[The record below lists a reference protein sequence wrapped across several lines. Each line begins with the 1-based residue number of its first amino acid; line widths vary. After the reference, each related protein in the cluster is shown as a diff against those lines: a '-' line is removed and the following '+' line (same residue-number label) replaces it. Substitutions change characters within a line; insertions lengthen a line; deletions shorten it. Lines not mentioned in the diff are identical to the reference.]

1 MAPQAVQCV
10 GRYNNVTN
18 THNSQ
23 TRTAQSY
30 INVPVSET
38 ACNNSYHY
46 SIYFIQDTQIV
57 LNAMVR
63 IVPFSVPVLPPGSG
77 SGAQSQL
84 QLEFGLPL
92 TEVSVAPGG
101 H

>member
-1 MAPQAVQCV
+1 M
-10 GRYNNVTN
+10 
-18 THNSQ
+18 
-23 TRTAQSY
+23 
-30 INVPVSET
+30 
-38 ACNNSYHY
+38 Y

-101 H
+101 HWVFGVVIICTVYIYVGGNVLADRSLNESSSVLLMYTNGLRST

>member
-1 MAPQAVQCV
+1 MCGQI
-10 GRYNNVTN
+10 YNNVTN
-18 THNSQ
+18 TDSQ
-23 TRTAQSY
+23 TRTAQCIALMSLSVTVHT
-30 INVPVSET
+30 IIIHTT
-38 ACNNSYHY
+38 AIY
-46 SIYFIQDTQIV
+46 SIYLFQDTQIV

-63 IVPFSVPVLPPGSG
+63 SVPFSVPVLPPGSG